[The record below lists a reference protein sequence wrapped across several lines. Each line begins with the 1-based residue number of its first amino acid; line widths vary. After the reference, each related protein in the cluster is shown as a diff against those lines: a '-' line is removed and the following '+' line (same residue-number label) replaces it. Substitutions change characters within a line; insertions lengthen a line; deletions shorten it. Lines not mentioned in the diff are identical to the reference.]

1 MAKKFYFTI
10 LLSAILLMGFAGEIS
25 MEKKNDDKALNKKVK
40 ELISKMSLDEKVG
53 QMTQVDYGAI
63 KENLDDIRKYYIGS
77 ILWGGDTEIDDLSP
91 AGWAKVAEQLQSYA
105 LQTPLKIPLLTGI
118 DAVHGHN
125 NVNGAVIFPHNIGL
139 GCTRNA
145 KLVEKAAAVTA
156 EEVAG
161 TGINWTFA
169 PCVAVVRDERWGRT
183 YEGFG
188 ETPELA
194 KMMGAAYV
202 KGLQGKSLSA
212 NTSILSCTKHYMG
225 DGGTTGGKD
234 QGNTE
239 VDEKTLRNLHL
250 AGYIGAVKA
259 GTGSIMPSYNS
270 WNGEKMHGHKYLLT
284 NVLKKELGF
293 KGFLISDYAA
303 IDQLP
308 VDGYKEQIEKSI
320 NAGLD
325 MAMIPNGHG
334 KKNSYLDYIT
344 FLKELVN
351 EGKVPMAR
359 IDDAVARILK
369 IKLQMNLFNKKT
381 VDNKLLAK
389 VGSEEHRKVAREC
402 VRQSLVLL
410 KNDNKTL
417 PLKKNLKKIFVAGSS
432 ADDIGN
438 QCGGWT
444 IAWQGRSGKVVD
456 GGTTILDAI
465 KNTVPEKT
473 IVTFSSDGTGA
484 EGYDVAV
491 VVIGEKPYAEMFGD
505 KQNLSLSEEDVK
517 AIKNA
522 KAAGIPVVAVLFSGR
537 PMIIDDVLKDCDAF
551 VAAWLP
557 GTEGNGVTDVLFGD
571 YKPVGKLSHTWP
583 KTMDQIPINE
593 GDKNIKP
600 LFPYGYG
607 LSY

>member
-1 MAKKFYFTI
+1 MTKRLYFTV
-10 LLSAILLMGFAGEIS
+10 LLTAILFMGFAGETS
-25 MEKKNDDKALNKKVK
+25 MEKTKDKKIDKKVK

-53 QMTQVDYGAI
+53 QMTQVDYAAI
-63 KENLDDIRKYYIGS
+63 KANLDDIKKYFIGS
-77 ILWGGDTEIDDLSP
+77 ILWGGDTEVDDISP
-91 AGWAKVAEQLQSYA
+91 AGWSKVADQLQSYA

-234 QGNTE
+234 QDNTE
-239 VDEKTLRNLHL
+239 VDEKTLRKIHL
-250 AGYIGAVKA
+250 DGYIDAIKA
-259 GTGSIMPSYNS
+259 GTGSIMASYNS
-270 WNGEKMHGHKYLLT
+270 WNGEKMHGNKYLLT
-284 NVLKKELGF
+284 DVLKKELGF
-293 KGFLISDYAA
+293 KGFTVSDYAA

-308 VDGYKEQIEKSI
+308 GSGYKEQIEKSI
-320 NAGLD
+320 NAGMD

-334 KKNSYLDYIT
+334 KKNSYLDFIT
-344 FLKELVN
+344 YLKELVN
-351 EGKVPMAR
+351 EGKVPMKR
-359 IDDAVARILK
+359 IDDAVERILR
-369 IKLQMNLFNKKT
+369 IKFLMNVFEKT
-381 VDNKLLAK
+381 VTDKSLLAK

-417 PLKKNLKKIFVAGSS
+417 PLKKNVKKIFVAGKS

-444 IAWQGRSGKVVD
+444 ITWQSKSGKILD

-465 KNTVPEKT
+465 KSSVPEKT
-473 IVTFSSDGTGA
+473 IVTFSKDGSGA
-484 EGYDVAV
+484 EGYDAAV
-491 VVIGEKPYAEMFGD
+491 VVVGETPYAEMFGD
-505 KQNLSLSEEDVK
+505 KQNLALSDDDVK

-522 KAAGIPVVAVLFSGR
+522 KATGIPVVAVLISGR
-537 PMIIDDVLKDCDAF
+537 PMIIDAVLKDCDAF
-551 VAAWLP
+551 IAAWLP

-571 YKPVGKLSHTWP
+571 FKPVGKLSHTWA
-583 KTMDQIPINE
+583 KSMNQIPLNE